1 MEGLGWNLFK
11 KAFRLYAYSVIT
23 TPISVIYFGGYHNDE
38 GPNDMIA
45 EYKSLEWTELGRLAS
60 SRYAHRSIKWI
71 QRFIF
76 SADLVQRKIISL
88 KFLRKFQAIIS
99 AILKSGRI
107 LDIWR
112 HQVIKGPYW
121 TNLMIMSSSPTIMEK
136 FYESITTSVIYWI
149 SENAMR
155 N

>member
-1 MEGLGWNLFK
+1 MLTLSFQHTSV
-11 KAFRLYAYSVIT
+11 LYTLAAIT
-23 TPISVIYFGGYHNDE
+23 TTKVKTIWLLNIKIWN
-38 GPNDMIA
+38 GPSLAAFQGHDMLTVQ
-45 EYKSLEWTELGRLAS
+45 S
-60 SRYAHRSIKWI
+60 KWI
-71 QRFIF
+71 RKFIF
-76 SADLVQRKIISL
+76 SVDTKKRKT
-88 KFLRKFQAIIS
+88 FLPKNVRKFQEIIS